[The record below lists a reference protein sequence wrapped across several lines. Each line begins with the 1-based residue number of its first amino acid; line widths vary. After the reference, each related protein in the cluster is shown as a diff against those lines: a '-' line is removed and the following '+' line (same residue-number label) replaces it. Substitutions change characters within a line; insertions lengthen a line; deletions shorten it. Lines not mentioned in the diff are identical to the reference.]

1 MKIIDCFMYF
11 DEDHLLELRL
21 ETLFKFVDKFVI
33 VEANIDHAGN
43 LRKPN
48 FSINN
53 FSKFR
58 DKIHYILITDL
69 PKHNNFYKK
78 IGDRHGGAKIYKEML

>member
-1 MKIIDCFMYF
+1 MYF

-43 LRKPN
+43 KREPN
-48 FSINN
+48 FNIC
-53 FSKFR
+53 
-58 DKIHYILITDL
+58 Y
-69 PKHNNFYKK
+69 
-78 IGDRHGGAKIYKEML
+78 